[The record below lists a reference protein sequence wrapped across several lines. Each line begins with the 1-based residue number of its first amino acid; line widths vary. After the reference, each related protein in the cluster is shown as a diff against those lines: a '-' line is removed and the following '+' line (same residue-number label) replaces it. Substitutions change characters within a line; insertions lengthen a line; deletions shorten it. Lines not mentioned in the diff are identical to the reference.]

1 MEAQERIY
9 LDHAATTPLDEEV
22 LQKMLPYFTQTYG
35 NANSQHYF
43 GRKAMGALDEA
54 RGVIARLIGAND
66 NEVYFT
72 SGGTEADNL
81 AVFGAARAQK
91 KRGRNKIFVSA
102 AEHHA
107 VMVPAEKLAAEEGF
121 ETYVIPVDSR
131 GRISLSYLE
140 ENVDDSAALVAVM
153 YASNELGTIQPVQEA
168 AEIAHAHGAAF
179 FTDAVQ
185 AAPYLPLNVRRLGA
199 DYLSFS
205 AHKFYGPKGTGEQEQ
220 GFRAGT
226 VNVAGAVGAA
236 AAYEKAVAEMDE
248 SNEKILALKTLF
260 LKEISRFPF
269 VHVNGGDGQ
278 NCVPPIL
285 NVRVDGAE
293 NAAMLSLLD
302 LRGIAASA
310 GAACAG
316 GDVRPSRVLTAAGL
330 TEEQARDSFRLSFG
344 KHNTKEEIVRAAAL
358 IGELASSLRDGR

>member
-107 VMVPAEKLAAEEGF
+107 VMVPA
-121 ETYVIPVDSR
+121 
-131 GRISLSYLE
+131 
-140 ENVDDSAALVAVM
+140 
-153 YASNELGTIQPVQEA
+153 
-168 AEIAHAHGAAF
+168 
-179 FTDAVQ
+179 
-185 AAPYLPLNVRRLGA
+185 
-199 DYLSFS
+199 
-205 AHKFYGPKGTGEQEQ
+205 
-220 GFRAGT
+220 
-226 VNVAGAVGAA
+226 
-236 AAYEKAVAEMDE
+236 
-248 SNEKILALKTLF
+248 
-260 LKEISRFPF
+260 
-269 VHVNGGDGQ
+269 
-278 NCVPPIL
+278 
-285 NVRVDGAE
+285 
-293 NAAMLSLLD
+293 
-302 LRGIAASA
+302 
-310 GAACAG
+310 
-316 GDVRPSRVLTAAGL
+316 
-330 TEEQARDSFRLSFG
+330 
-344 KHNTKEEIVRAAAL
+344 
-358 IGELASSLRDGR
+358 